1 MNYHRKLAKKCTRT
15 EIIGCGHYLPAKV
28 LTNDDLSKIV
38 DTNDEW
44 ISTRT
49 GIRSRHIVAEGELTS
64 DMALKAVNQ
73 AMDNAGVTA
82 EELDVVVV
90 ATLTPDYTTP
100 SVAARIAGKLGV
112 KQGTPAFDLG
122 AACSGFVYAMTMVDN
137 MIRLGQ
143 AKTAAVIG
151 VESLSKIV
159 DWTDRNTCVLF
170 GDGAGAVIVR
180 AIEGEGTA
188 QDRGVLA
195 TKIYADG
202 TQFDNLATD
211 GGISATKTAGYVH
224 MNGKEVFKFAV
235 GAMSEASHA
244 VLEQAGATAEEIDWL
259 LPHQANIRIIS
270 SVGQKLNVPDEKVIV
285 TVDHHGN
292 TSAASIPLALSES
305 VNGGKIK
312 KGDLVLI
319 PAMGA
324 GFTWGG
330 LLIRM

>member
-1 MNYHRKLAKKCTRT
+1 MKCTRS
-15 EIIGCGHYLPAKV
+15 EIIGCGHYLPEKV
-28 LTNDDLSKIV
+28 LTNDDLSKMV
-38 DTNDEW
+38 ETNDEW

-64 DMALKAVNQ
+64 DMALKAVKM
-73 AMDNAGVTA
+73 AMENANIT
-82 EELDVVVV
+82 EKDLDLIVV
-90 ATLTPDYTTP
+90 ATLTPDNTTP

-112 KQGTPAFDLG
+112 NLGTPAFDLG
-122 AACSGFVYAMTMVDN
+122 AACSGFVYAVNVVDA

-143 AKTAAVIG
+143 VKTAAVIG

-170 GDGAGAVIVR
+170 GDGAGAVILR
-180 AIEGEGTA
+180 AAEGNGTKE
-188 QDRGVLA
+188 DTGVLA
-195 TKIYADG
+195 AKLYADG
-202 TQFDNLATD
+202 SQYESLCTD
-211 GGISATKTAGYVH
+211 GGISTTQTAGFVH

-235 GAMSEASHA
+235 GAMCEACNN
-244 VLEQAGATAEEIDWL
+244 VLEQAGVSIDEINWL

-270 SVGQKLNVPDEKVIV
+270 SVGQKLGVAEDKVIV

-305 VNGGKIK
+305 VANKKIK

-330 LLIRM
+330 LLIRL

>member
-1 MNYHRKLAKKCTRT
+1 MKCIRT
-15 EIIGCGHYLPAKV
+15 EIIGCGHYLPSKV
-28 LTNDDLSKIV
+28 LTNDDLSKMV

-64 DMALKAVNQ
+64 DMAMHAVEM
-73 AMDNAGVTA
+73 AMQSAKVTA
-82 EELDVVVV
+82 EDLDLVVV
-90 ATLTPDYTTP
+90 ATLTPDNTTP
-100 SVAARIAGKLGV
+100 SVSARIAGRLGV
-112 KQGTPAFDLG
+112 KVGTPAFDIG

-143 AKTAAVIG
+143 IKTAAVIG
-151 VESLSKIV
+151 VESLSKIT

-180 AIEGEGTA
+180 ATEGEGTSA
-188 QDRGVLA
+188 DTDALA
-195 TKIYADG
+195 TRLYVDG
-202 TQFDNLATD
+202 TQD
-211 GGISATKTAGYVH
+211 GKSNTTGGVSATQTPGYIS

-235 GAMSEASHA
+235 GAMSEACQEVMRQANVTSEA
-244 VLEQAGATAEEIDWL
+244 VDWL
-259 LPHQANIRIIS
+259 LPHQANVRIIAG
-270 SVGQKLNVPDEKVIV
+270 VGQKLGVPTEKVIV

-305 VNGGKIK
+305 VASGKIK
-312 KGDLVLI
+312 KGDMILI

-330 LLIRM
+330 MLIRY

>member
-1 MNYHRKLAKKCTRT
+1 MKCIRT

-49 GIRSRHIVAEGELTS
+49 GIRSRHIVEEGELTS
-64 DMALKAVNQ
+64 DMALKAVNM
-73 AMDNAGVTA
+73 AMENANITA
-82 EELDVVVV
+82 DELDLVVV
-90 ATLTPDYTTP
+90 ATLTPDNTTP

-143 AKTAAVIG
+143 IKTAAIVG

-170 GDGAGAVIVR
+170 GDGAGATIVR
-180 AIEGEGTA
+180 ATEGEGTLS
-188 QDRGVLA
+188 DTGVLA
-195 TKIYADG
+195 TKLYADG
-202 TQFDNLATD
+202 TQYDNLGTN
-211 GGISATKTAGYVH
+211 GGISSTQTAGVVH

-235 GAMSEASHA
+235 GAMCEACDN
-244 VLEQAGATAEEIDWL
+244 VLSQANASTTDVDWL

-270 SVGQKLNVPDEKVIV
+270 SVGQKLEIPTEKVIV

-305 VNGGKIK
+305 VTSGKIK

-330 LLIRM
+330 MLIRL

>member
-1 MNYHRKLAKKCTRT
+1 MKCIRT

-28 LTNDDLSKIV
+28 LTNDDLSKMV

-64 DMALKAVNQ
+64 DMALNAVNM
-73 AMDNAGVTA
+73 AMENAKVTA
-82 EELDVVVV
+82 QDIDLVVV
-90 ATLTPDYTTP
+90 ATLTPDNTTP

-143 AKTAAVIG
+143 IKTAAIVG

-159 DWTDRNTCVLF
+159 NWEDRNTCVLF
-170 GDGAGAVIVR
+170 GDGAGAVIVK
-180 AIEGEGTA
+180 ATEGEGTSA
-188 QDRGVLA
+188 DTGVLA

-202 TQFDNLATD
+202 TQYDNLGTD
-211 GGISATKTAGYVH
+211 GGVSSTKTAGFVH
-224 MNGKEVFKFAV
+224 MNGKDVFKFAV
-235 GAMSEASHA
+235 GAMADVSNEL
-244 VLEQAGATAEEIDWL
+244 LEMSNTTVSDVNWL

-270 SVGQKLNVPDEKVIV
+270 SVGQKLEIPTEKVIV

-305 VNGGKIK
+305 VSSGKIK

-330 LLIRM
+330 MLVRL

>member
-1 MNYHRKLAKKCTRT
+1 MKCIRT
-15 EIIGCGHYLPAKV
+15 EIIGCGHYLPSKV
-28 LTNDDLSKIV
+28 LTNDDLSKMV

-64 DMALKAVNQ
+64 DMALHAVEMAMQQ
-73 AMDNAGVTA
+73 AKVTA
-82 EELDVVVV
+82 EDLDLVVV
-90 ATLTPDYTTP
+90 ATLTPDNTTP
-100 SVAARIAGKLGV
+100 SVSARIAGRLGV
-112 KQGTPAFDLG
+112 KVGTPAFDIG

-143 AKTAAVIG
+143 VKTAAVIG
-151 VESLSKIV
+151 VESLSKIT

-180 AIEGEGTA
+180 ATEGEDVASDT
-188 QDRGVLA
+188 GVLA

-202 TQFDNLATD
+202 TEYENLYTT
-211 GGISATKTAGYVH
+211 GGVALTQNAGFIK

-235 GAMSEASHA
+235 GAMSEACME
-244 VLEQAGATAEEIDWL
+244 VMRQANVTAEEVDWL
-259 LPHQANIRIIS
+259 LPHQANIRIIAG
-270 SVGQKLNVPDEKVIV
+270 VGQKLGVPTEKVIV

-305 VNGGKIK
+305 VASGKIK

-330 LLIRM
+330 MLVRY

>member
-1 MNYHRKLAKKCTRT
+1 MKYTRT
-15 EIIGCGHYLPAKV
+15 EIIGCGHYLPSKV
-28 LTNDDLSKIV
+28 LTNDDFSKMV

-49 GIRSRHIVAEGELTS
+49 GIRSRHVVEEGELTS
-64 DMALKAVNQ
+64 DMAL
-73 AMDNAGVTA
+73 NAANIALENANMTA
-82 EELDVVVV
+82 QDIDLVVV
-90 ATLTPDYTTP
+90 ATLTPDNTTP
-100 SVAARIAGKLGV
+100 SVAAKVAGRLGV
-112 KQGTPAFDLG
+112 KPGTPAFDLG
-122 AACSGFVYAMTMVDN
+122 AACSGFVYSMTMVDN

-143 AKTAAVIG
+143 IKTALVIG

-170 GDGAGAVIVR
+170 GDGAGAVVVR
-180 AIEGEGTA
+180 AKEGEGLSSDT
-188 QDRGVLA
+188 GVLA

-202 TQFDNLATD
+202 TQYDSLGTD
-211 GGISATKTAGYVH
+211 GGVSSTKTAGFVH
-224 MNGKEVFKFAV
+224 MNGKEVFKYAV
-235 GAMSEASHA
+235 GAMCEACDA
-244 VLEQAGATAEEIDWL
+244 VLSQANISTKEVDWL

-270 SVGQKLNVPDEKVIV
+270 SVGQKLEVPDEKVIV

-305 VNGGKIK
+305 VQAGKIK

-330 LLIRM
+330 LLIRY

>member
-1 MNYHRKLAKKCTRT
+1 MKCTRT

-28 LTNDDLSKIV
+28 LTNDDLSKMV
-38 DTNDEW
+38 ETNDEW

-73 AMDNAGVTA
+73 AMENAGVTA
-82 EELDVVVV
+82 EDLDIVVV

-143 AKTAAVIG
+143 IKTAAVIG

-180 AIEGEGTA
+180 ATEGEGTA
-188 QDRGVLA
+188 KDRGVLA

-211 GGISATKTAGYVH
+211 GGISATQTAGFVH

-235 GAMSEASHA
+235 GAMSDASHA
-244 VLEQAGATAEEIDWL
+244 VLEQAGASAEEIDWL

-305 VNGGKIK
+305 VNSGKIK

-330 LLIRM
+330 MLIRM